1 MKTSTLTIAIL
12 LAAASQSTMAA
23 ELDLKVTNLTKGIH
37 FTPLTVNY
45 STQQRRHTV

>member
-37 FTPLTVNY
+37 FTPLLITAHN
-45 STQQRRHTV
+45 S